1 MSEHRWL
8 ANLIGDAVASAIGL
22 GVVIG
27 TVITVARA
35 LIEQRWGSVAQFV
48 AGLTA
53 AVLAGVLVALAL
65 SSMQIPETLKVAI
78 ACGVSYLGD
87 EALTGLRALGT
98 VIARDPL
105 EASRRVVRAL
115 RGKGGE

>member
-1 MSEHRWL
+1 MAS
-8 ANLIGDAVASAIGL
+8 AVAL

-27 TVITVARA
+27 AVVAFARG
-35 LIEQRWGSVAQFV
+35 LVEQRWGSVAQFLS
-48 AGLTA
+48 ALTA
-53 AVLAGVLVALAL
+53 AVLAGVLVSLAM

-98 VIARDPL
+98 VVAKDPL
-105 EASRRVVRAL
+105 EAGRRVVRAL